1 MSAFRVSGAAIT
13 RRNGIAVRASLGMG
27 EKRAYTLIEFGADDV
42 FKSAGLRVGLG
53 VVNGESVF
61 EKALCQTMAAHDTSC
76 ALATHRRKLRLTV
89 LQFDQMALAH
99 PAQSSYRWLTSKNG
113 KSA

>member
-1 MSAFRVSGAAIT
+1 MSTFRFSVAAIAW
-13 RRNGIAVRASLGMG
+13 RNGIAMRASLGMA

-42 FKSAGLRVGLG
+42 FEPAGLRVGLG

-61 EKALCQTMAAHDTSC
+61 EEALGQTMASHDTSC
-76 ALATHRRKLRLTV
+76 SLAAHSRKLRLTV

-99 PAQSSYRWLTSKNG
+99 PAQSF
-113 KSA
+113 